1 VDERAPSEWRL
12 DTQRVEYVFAGG
24 MKPFSV
30 DERAGGHS
38 LEIVSEDFQDKMQ
51 YVLRGR
57 CAPIR
62 EEPEATEPS

>member
-24 MKPFSV
+24 IKPFSA

-38 LEIVSEDFQDKMQ
+38 LEIVSEDFQNKMQ
-51 YVLRGR
+51 YVLR
-57 CAPIR
+57 
-62 EEPEATEPS
+62 E